1 MRSREPEDQHESADR
16 WVVSYADFITLLFAL
31 FTVLY
36 AVSRVDSG
44 KLSEF
49 VGSTR
54 GAFGSNPSPS
64 PKPVIAGIVP
74 IPPIVASL
82 QRDAARILAAAGAE
96 RAVTVRQDPR
106 GLVLSMGEDVL
117 FDAGMATVKPS
128 SSASLAA
135 VADVLE
141 KARCEAVVEGH
152 TDSLPIS
159 NARYASNWELS
170 AIRATNVLTRLIAE
184 HGVLP
189 ARLSAAGYAE
199 FRPMASNANPEGRA
213 RNRRVDVVL
222 LLVETGDGGP
232 R

>member
-1 MRSREPEDQHESADR
+1 MRRREPKDDHDSADR
-16 WVVSYADFITLLFAL
+16 WVVSYADFITLLFAF
-31 FTVLY
+31 FTVMY
-36 AVSRVDSG
+36 AVSRVDAG

-64 PKPVIAGIVP
+64 TRPIIAGIVP
-74 IPPIVASL
+74 IPPAVADL
-82 QRDAARILAAAGAE
+82 QRDAARIIAAAGADG
-96 RAVTVRQDPR
+96 AVTVRRDPR

-117 FDAGMATVKPS
+117 FDAGMASVKPS

-135 VADVLE
+135 VAVVVK
-141 KARCEAVVEGH
+141 KAGCDAVVEGH

-170 AIRATNVLTRLIAE
+170 ATRATNILARLVAE
-184 HGVLP
+184 YEVLP

-199 FRPMASNANPEGRA
+199 FRPVASNTTPEGRA

-222 LLVETGDGGP
+222 LLAGTGGGGSK
-232 R
+232 

>member
-1 MRSREPEDQHESADR
+1 VRRREPEDDHDSADR
-16 WVVSYADFITLLFAL
+16 WVVSYADFITLLFAF
-31 FTVLY
+31 FTVMY

-64 PKPVIAGIVP
+64 TRPIIAGIVP
-74 IPPIVASL
+74 IPPTVAGL
-82 QRDAARILAAAGAE
+82 QRDATRIIGAAGADG
-96 RAVTVRQDPR
+96 AVTVRRDPR

-117 FDAGMATVKPS
+117 FDAGMASVKPS

-135 VADVLE
+135 VATVLQ
-141 KARCEAVVEGH
+141 KAGCDAVVEGH

-170 AIRATNVLTRLIAE
+170 ATRATNILSRLVVE
-184 HGVLP
+184 YNVSPL
-189 ARLSAAGYAE
+189 RLSAAGYAE
-199 FRPMASNANPEGRA
+199 FRPVASNANPEGRA

-222 LLVETGDGGP
+222 LLAGTGDGGP

>member
-1 MRSREPEDQHESADR
+1 MRRREPEDDHDSADR
-16 WVVSYADFITLLFAL
+16 WVVSYADFITLLFAF
-31 FTVLY
+31 FTVMY

-54 GAFGSNPSPS
+54 GAFGSNPAASTRPI
-64 PKPVIAGIVP
+64 IAGIVP
-74 IPPIVASL
+74 IPPTVAGL
-82 QRDAARILAAAGAE
+82 QRDAARIIAAAGADG
-96 RAVTVRQDPR
+96 AVTVRRDPR

-117 FDAGMATVKPS
+117 FEAGLASVKPS

-135 VADVLE
+135 VATVLK
-141 KARCEAVVEGH
+141 KAGCDAVVEGH

-170 AIRATNVLTRLIAE
+170 ATRATNILARLVVE
-184 HGVLP
+184 YDVLP

-199 FRPMASNANPEGRA
+199 FRPVASNTNPEGRA

-222 LLVETGDGGP
+222 LLAGTGGGGP

>member
-1 MRSREPEDQHESADR
+1 VRKREPEDHHDSADR
-16 WVVSYADFITLLFAL
+16 WVVSYADFITLLFAF
-31 FTVLY
+31 FTVMY
-36 AVSRVDSG
+36 AISRVDSG

-54 GAFGSNPSPS
+54 GAFGSDPSASTRPI
-64 PKPVIAGIVP
+64 IAGIVP
-74 IPPIVASL
+74 IPPTAAGL

-96 RAVTVRQDPR
+96 GAVTVRQDPR
-106 GLVLSMGEDVL
+106 GLVLSMGEHVL
-117 FDAGMATVKPS
+117 FDAGMASVKSS

-135 VADVLE
+135 VAAVLK
-141 KARCEAVVEGH
+141 KAGCDAVVEGH

-170 AIRATNVLTRLIAE
+170 ATRATNILARLVLE
-184 HGVLP
+184 YNVSP

-199 FRPMASNANPEGRA
+199 YRPVDSNATPEGRA

-222 LLVETGDGGP
+222 LLEGAGGGGA